1 MATSNRDRIGKNL
14 ELLNDGLRPFVQR
27 ELTATFKDRWLDS
40 VRYGM
45 KEQAHATVPDEVGDW
60 DSTLLLTVMQN
71 HWSDTFRRTL
81 GHAERALITELRT
94 IRNDWAHQKPFT
106 SDDTYRAL
114 DSIGRLLGAVSAKEA
129 DAVEKEKQEL
139 LRLRYDEQV
148 KSERRKSAGTSI
160 EGQPIAALKAWR
172 DVVTPHE
179 DVASGRYQQA
189 EFAADLWQVY
199 TGEGVVEYKNPTEF
213 FRRTYLTAG
222 LSQLLVG
229 ALKRMAGTGGDPVIE
244 LQTNFGGGKT
254 HSMLGL
260 FHLFSGTPSASLP
273 GMDDVFVQA
282 EVKEAPK
289 QVRRAVIVGN
299 KISPGQPLKKS
310 DGTVIRTLWGE
321 LAWQLGFSAGGASEA
336 RKAFEMLRESD
347 ETSTNPGDIL
357 RDVFNRY
364 SPCLILIDE
373 WVAYARQLHDANDLP
388 GGSFETHFTFAQTLS
403 EAAKAAK
410 QTLLVVSIP
419 ASETNP
425 HTTNAYNDVSDVEVG
440 GQRGR
445 DALERLKNAIGRV
458 ESPWR
463 PASAEEGFE
472 IVRRRLFKP
481 ISDPALFKA
490 RDTVARAYAELY
502 QSQAQEFPADC
513 TDYRYED
520 RIKAAYPIHPE
531 LFDRLYNDWS
541 SLVKFQRTRGVLRL
555 MASVIHSLW
564 ERNDKSLLI
573 MPACVPVDDPAVQFE
588 LTRYLED
595 QWVPVLEK
603 DIDGSNSLPL
613 KLDRENPNFGRYS
626 ATRRVA
632 RTLYLGSAP
641 TLRATNKGLDDRQ
654 IKLGCVQPG
663 ETVAT
668 FGDALRRLN
677 GQATYLYEDGK
688 RYWFSTQPSVNRLA
702 ESKAA
707 QLSDDDVMEEIRR
720 RLRDLA
726 GAKGDFTRVHACPG
740 GSVDIPDE
748 QPIRLVILGPE
759 TAHGT
764 KDPSSAARDQAAKI
778 LSTRGSSPRQYANAL
793 VFLAADRTRLQELA
807 QAVRQQLAWRSIDES
822 HDELNLDAFQS
833 RQAKTKHKAAED
845 TVKLRIPET
854 YVWLLVPSQAVG
866 SSEITWNDLK
876 LQGQDDLAQRASK
889 KLKSEG
895 LLYATLGAS
904 SLRLELDKVPLWRG
918 EHVAI
923 KQLVEDFARYLY
935 LPRLRSPDVLEE
947 AVREGVSL
955 LTWVTDG
962 FAYADSW
969 DEVSKRYRGL
979 RTGVGFHVSI
989 EGDGVLVK
997 PSIATVQFSAEKP
1010 VTADPK
1016 SPAPSTSSPAAA
1028 GGNITVGGGVASG
1041 AHVNPPAPAK
1051 PTRYYGTVEIDPA
1064 RVNRDVGNLSKE
1076 LIEHLV
1082 ALVGADVKVTLEIQ
1096 AELPGGFPDGVIRT
1110 VSENSKVLRVK
1121 GGFEEA

>member
-14 ELLNDGLRPFVQR
+14 ELLNDGLRPFVER

-40 VRYGM
+40 VRYGL
-45 KEQAHATVPDEVGDW
+45 KEQAHATVPDELSEW

-71 HWSDTFRRTL
+71 HWNDTFRRTL
-81 GHAERALITELRT
+81 GHGERALVTELRT

-114 DSIGRLLGAVSAKEA
+114 DSVGRLLTAVSAKEA
-129 DAVEKEKQEL
+129 DLVEKEKQEL

-148 KSERRKSAGTSI
+148 RSERRKSAGSSI

-172 DVVTPHE
+172 DIVTPHE

-213 FRRTYLTAG
+213 FRRTYLTVG

-229 ALKRMAGTGGDPVIE
+229 ALKRLSGTGGDPVIE

-254 HSMLGL
+254 HSMLAL
-260 FHLFSGTPSASLP
+260 YHLFSGVSVALMP
-273 GMDDVFVQA
+273 GLDDVFVQA

-321 LAWQLGFSAGGASEA
+321 LAWQLGFSAGGVGEA
-336 RKAFEMLRESD
+336 RKAFEMIRQSD
-347 ETSTNPGDIL
+347 ETSTNPGDII
-357 RDVFNRY
+357 REVFNRY

-373 WVAYARQLHDANDLP
+373 WVAYARQLHDGNDLA

-410 QTLLVVSIP
+410 QTLLIVSIP

-445 DALERLKNAIGRV
+445 DALERLKNAVGRV

-502 QSQAQEFPADC
+502 QGQAQEFPVDC

-603 DIDGSNSLPL
+603 DIDGPNSLPL

-626 ATRRVA
+626 ATRRVS

-707 QLSDDDVMEEIRR
+707 QLTDDDVLEEIRC

-726 GAKGDFTRVHACPG
+726 GIKGDFTRVHACPG

-759 TAHGT
+759 ICHAA
-764 KDPSSAARDQAAKI
+764 KDPNSTAKDQAVKI

-793 VFLAADRTRLQELA
+793 VFLSADRTRLQELS
-807 QAVRQQLAWRSIDES
+807 QAVRQLLAWRSIDES
-822 HDELNLDAFQS
+822 HEELNLDPFQS
-833 RQAKTKHKAAED
+833 RQAKTKYKAAED

-854 YVWLLVPSQAVG
+854 YIWLLVPSQAVG
-866 SSEITWNDLK
+866 SAEITWNDLK

-895 LLYATLGAS
+895 LLYAALGAS

-918 EHVAI
+918 EYVSI

-935 LPRLRSPDVLEE
+935 LPRLRSPDVLDG
-947 AVREGVSL
+947 AVSEGLGL

-969 DEVSKRYRGL
+969 DDVAKRFRGL
-979 RTGVGFHVSI
+979 RVGVGVNISV

-997 PSIATVQFSAEKP
+997 PAVAALQLNAEKSAEAAKVPTTTSGPPSSTLPSTIATLA
-1010 VTADPK
+1010 
-1016 SPAPSTSSPAAA
+1016 
-1028 GGNITVGGGVASG
+1028 ASG
-1041 AHVNPPAPAK
+1041 AGVSAPAK
-1051 PTRYYGTVEIDPA
+1051 PTRYYGTVEIDPG
-1064 RVNRDVGNLSKE
+1064 RINRDVGNLSKE

-1082 ALVGADVKVTLEIQ
+1082 ALVGADVKVTIEIQ
-1096 AELPGGFPDGVIRT
+1096 AALPAGFPDGVIRT
-1110 VSENSKVLRVK
+1110 VSENSKTLKVK
-1121 GGFEEA
+1121 GGFETV